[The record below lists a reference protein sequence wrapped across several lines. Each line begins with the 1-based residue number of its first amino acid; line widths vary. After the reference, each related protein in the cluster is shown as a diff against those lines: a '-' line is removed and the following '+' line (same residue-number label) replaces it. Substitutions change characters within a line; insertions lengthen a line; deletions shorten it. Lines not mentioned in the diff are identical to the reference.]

1 MKSAREI
8 VREHFILPFAAEN
21 RKNIGTELEFPLVSR
36 GKKAFDK
43 QEALALLE
51 HMLSRGFH
59 VEESD
64 AEGQPAFIGNDDGDC
79 LSFDNSY
86 HNFEFSMEKGESLL
100 LQKKRFDVLF
110 QEVQAYL
117 RPRGFLLCGMGTHPY
132 FPQLKQASVSFP
144 VYRVIQKFL
153 GQFQGEGYHGMADFP
168 AYLSSVQTHLDVSLA
183 LLPRALTL
191 FAATD
196 FVRALLF
203 SNSPALNG
211 ISGFEE
217 TVCFRDYLWEKS
229 GFGSLNANV
238 GKVEGAFRTERDL
251 EDLILKRSMFYR
263 ERNGA
268 CELIPPVTVEK
279 YFEQA
284 DSREEDIRFYLS
296 FQNVEITRRGT
307 LEIRSDCQ
315 QPIGEGF
322 CPPAFHLGILQ
333 ELGEAEKMVF
343 RFLEQEIPKEISTH
357 PHRNQ
362 ILRDEVIYRYR
373 VPAKRE
379 AVHSLLCDLTALA
392 HRGLCKRSLGE
403 EVLLA
408 PLFARA
414 ENITCPA
421 KEQLQ
426 MRKHGKTQEEIV
438 RVYAGEEAESGKS
451 SNLQNKS

>member
-1 MKSAREI
+1 MKSARSI

-21 RKNIGTELEFPLVSR
+21 RKNIGTELEFPLVR
-36 GKKAFDK
+36 LDK
-43 QEALALLE
+43 QPIVKKDALAILE
-51 HMLSRGFH
+51 HMLQCGFH
-59 VEESD
+59 TEEVD
-64 AEGQPAFIGNDDGDC
+64 AEGQPAFIVNDDGDC

-86 HNFEFSMEKGESLL
+86 YNFEFSMEKGESLL

-110 QEVQAYL
+110 HKVQSYL
-117 RPRGFLLCGMGTHPY
+117 RPRGYLLCGMGTHPY
-132 FPQLKQASVSFP
+132 YPYLEKASVSFP

-153 GQFQGEGYHGMADFP
+153 SQFQGEGYHGMADFP

-183 LLPRALTL
+183 LLPRAVSL
-191 FAATD
+191 FAAMD

-203 SNSPALNG
+203 SNSPALG
-211 ISGFEE
+211 GMSGFEE

-238 GKVEGAFRTERDL
+238 GKVEGTFRTERDL

-263 ERNGA
+263 ERNGS
-268 CELIPPVTVEK
+268 CELIPPVTVEQ

-315 QPIGEGF
+315 QPVGEGF

-333 ELGEAEKMVF
+333 KLSEAEALLAD
-343 RFLEQEIPKEISTH
+343 FLEQALPKELSEH

-362 ILRDEVIYRYR
+362 ILRDGVIYHYR
-373 VPAKRE
+373 VPAEEKALR
-379 AVHSLLCDLTALA
+379 SLLCGFTSLA
-392 HRGLCKRSLGE
+392 QEGLKERGKGE
-403 EVLLA
+403 EVLLR
-408 PLFARA
+408 PLFQRA
-414 ENITCPA
+414 ERITCPA
-421 KEQLQ
+421 KEQLH
-426 MRKHGKTQEEIV
+426 MRKHGVTQEEIV
-438 RVYAGEEAESGKS
+438 RAYAGE
-451 SNLQNKS
+451 